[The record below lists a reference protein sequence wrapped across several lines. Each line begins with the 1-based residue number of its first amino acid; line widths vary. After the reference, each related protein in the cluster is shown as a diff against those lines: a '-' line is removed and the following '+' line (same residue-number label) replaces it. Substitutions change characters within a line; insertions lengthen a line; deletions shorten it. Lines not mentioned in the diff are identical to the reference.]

1 MRDVGIPFAAVPSRA
16 EEVSTGD
23 DASTLAS
30 ENARAKAEG
39 AVLPPG
45 VLPGAFVLGT
55 DTLVTAG
62 GVVMGKPSSAAE
74 AAAMLA
80 ALSGRTHE
88 VVSGVALVRLAEAGL
103 SAAGPQA
110 WVATAVTAVTFLPLS
125 AARIEAYVASGE
137 WKGKAGAYAIQGL
150 AGLFVREVR
159 GEYSNVV
166 GLPVCLLAH
175 LFEQAGFDVVRR
187 EWRKTGRR
195 GEIVTAPSQWV

>member
-1 MRDVGIPFAAVPSRA
+1 MGIPFTVVPSRA
-16 EEVSTGD
+16 DEVSTGG
-23 DASTLAS
+23 DAATLAAA
-30 ENARAKAEG
+30 NALAKAEG

-45 VLPGAFVLGT
+45 VPPGVFVLGT

-62 GVVMGKPSSAAE
+62 GVVMGKPSSATE

-88 VVSGVALVRLAEAGL
+88 VVSGVALVRLAESGL
-103 SAAGPQA
+103 PAAGRQA

-150 AGLFVREVR
+150 AGLFAREVR

-166 GLPVCLLAH
+166 GLPLCLLAG
-175 LFEQAGFDVVRR
+175 LFEQAGFDLVRR

-195 GEIVTAPSQWV
+195 GEIVTAPS